1 MTKVFQDWDNP
12 EIRVPIL
19 SDAFNYCDISRN
31 NGSTGQTHSME
42 TGNPGRM
49 DEVSLENLHRGLP
62 PLITVEQREL
72 ETCHSRNMFCSS
84 RIITWLHRK
93 TNAVGQPLFSLRC
106 SKGLKH
112 MAPEDLDAQSDRRC
126 ICCSIVRAF
135 AFLLI
140 PAIRILVVICPCE
153 EIQAADKLTIHIDS
167 GSTYQTIDGFGASDA
182 WRCQFVGKNWPLEK
196 RERIA
201 DLLFSRETDA
211 QGNPRGI
218 GLSIW
223 RFYLSAGTAEQGDD
237 SDIGNPWRRG
247 ECFQNADGTYDWAKL
262 AGQQWFL
269 RAARDRGVERFLAF
283 PNAPPVHLSKNG
295 KGYATKGTSIST
307 SSRAAWMIMQTTWWR
322 SWIIS
327 RNKVCLLI
335 I

>member
-1 MTKVFQDWDNP
+1 MT
-12 EIRVPIL
+12 
-19 SDAFNYCDISRN
+19 
-31 NGSTGQTHSME
+31 
-42 TGNPGRM
+42 
-49 DEVSLENLHRGLP
+49 
-62 PLITVEQREL
+62 
-72 ETCHSRNMFCSS
+72 
-84 RIITWLHRK
+84 
-93 TNAVGQPLFSLRC
+93 
-106 SKGLKH
+106 
-112 MAPEDLDAQSDRRC
+112 
-126 ICCSIVRAF
+126 
-135 AFLLI
+135 
-140 PAIRILVVICPCE
+140 IRI
-153 EIQAADKLTIHIDS
+153 DS
-167 GSTYQTIDGFGASDA
+167 EATYQTIDGFGASDA

-247 ECFQNADGTYDWAKL
+247 ECFQNADGTYDWSKL

-295 KGYATKGTSIST
+295 KGYADQRRHPPQRQARLSG
-307 SSRAAWMIMQTTWWR
+307 
-322 SWIIS
+322 
-327 RNKVCLLI
+327 
-335 I
+335 